1 MVSNRIGLVALTVL
15 DDAWRLL
22 SLSSVSCRQNPHQ
35 RSGVGFERSRSVNKK
50 ILAAHSFRTGADC
63 RFLVNLGVAKRSFA
77 FYCWLHSRI
86 FGFAAYTVG

>member
-1 MVSNRIGLVALTVL
+1 MMLGGC
-15 DDAWRLL
+15 
-22 SLSSVSCRQNPHQ
+22 CRYPVFRVVKIHIKEV
-35 RSGVGFERSRSVNKK
+35 GVRFERSRRCNKK
-50 ILAAHSFRTGADC
+50 VLAADNFRIGADC

>member
-1 MVSNRIGLVALTVL
+1 VRGKFE
-15 DDAWRLL
+15 L
-22 SLSSVSCRQNPHQ
+22 SHR
-35 RSGVGFERSRSVNKK
+35 VNKK
-50 ILAAHSFRTGADC
+50 VLAAFSFHIGADC